1 MSTGFFA
8 RLARLASTRPE
19 LPWLFFRRDYDWR
32 WRSHRQVADHLAR
45 AAKAMQE
52 ADVRAATGLPFV
64 GIESLMAKL
73 AALAAGATFQENAE
87 PAPGAP
93 FLTVRDA
100 GWPEL
105 KPAEN
110 PGPFFEL
117 PAARGNIERYTLQ
130 SLPAGPFGHLQ
141 ENGRSLSCAEL
152 EETSRELAK
161 KLFAAEE
168 GQPGQGQK
176 IVNAGAR
183 LSSHLATA
191 LVMACCEPKTVLAL
205 EPYPDATVPS
215 ILWCRPTHLFATAE
229 EIAALA
235 EAFSPKD
242 AKKSRLRR
250 ILVAGQ
256 PDPAWSAKLEVPV
269 LGWLVG

>member
-8 RLARLASTRPE
+8 RLARLAGTRPE

-73 AALAAGATFQENAE
+73 AALAAGATFREGAE
-87 PAPGAP
+87 PKAGTP
-93 FLTVRDA
+93 FLTFKNA

-105 KPAEN
+105 KPEEIQSAD
-110 PGPFFEL
+110 FAL
-117 PAARGNIERYTLQ
+117 PTAYGNIERYTPQ
-130 SLPAGPFGHLQ
+130 ALPEGPYGNLQ
-141 ENGRSLSCAEL
+141 ENGKSLSCGEL
-152 EETSRELAK
+152 EEKSRDLAAN
-161 KLFAAEE
+161 LFAADED
-168 GQPGQGQK
+168 QK
-176 IVNAGAR
+176 IVHAGAR
-183 LSSHLATA
+183 LSGHLATE
-191 LVMACCEPKTVLAL
+191 LVMACCGPKTVLAL
-205 EPYPDATVPS
+205 EPYPNATVES
-215 ILWCRPTHLFATAE
+215 ILWCRPTHVFATAE

-269 LGWLVG
+269 LGWAPD